1 MKVID
6 EKMELVTSKITFF
19 KNSLMG
25 LDLQLDACDEEMNK
39 MVVGCLPYSPK
50 KLDII
55 AIRMSSIH
63 HEIRFFEHELKS
75 HLKLLS
81 N

>member
-1 MKVID
+1 MKVVD
-6 EKMELVTSKITFF
+6 EKMELATTKITFF
-19 KNSLMG
+19 KKSLMG
-25 LDLQLDACDEEMNK
+25 LALQLDACDDEMDR
-39 MVVGCLPYSPK
+39 MVEGCVPYSPK

-63 HEIRFFEHELKS
+63 HEIKFFEHELKS